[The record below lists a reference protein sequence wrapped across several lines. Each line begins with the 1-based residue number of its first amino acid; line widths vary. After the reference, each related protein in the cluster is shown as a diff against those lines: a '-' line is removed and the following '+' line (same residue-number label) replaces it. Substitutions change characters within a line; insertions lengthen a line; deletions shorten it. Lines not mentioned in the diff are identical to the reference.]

1 MLEGIKSKYIMNII
15 FNYIRN
21 QKKLN
26 IIRYNKKLL
35 SKLDITKEDFENYF
49 LLNKLNKQYNLN
61 IDDINIT
68 KLDLNL
74 KELDTYFLE
83 DFIKIKFKHLQKLY
97 LNNNEINNIK
107 ALEKANFNEIKEFD
121 ISYNNIENRN
131 IKGLIISSL

>member
-1 MLEGIKSKYIMNII
+1 M
-15 FNYIRN
+15 
-21 QKKLN
+21 
-26 IIRYNKKLL
+26 
-35 SKLDITKEDFENYF
+35 
-49 LLNKLNKQYNLN
+49 
-61 IDDINIT
+61 
-68 KLDLNL
+68 
-74 KELDTYFLE
+74 DTYFLE